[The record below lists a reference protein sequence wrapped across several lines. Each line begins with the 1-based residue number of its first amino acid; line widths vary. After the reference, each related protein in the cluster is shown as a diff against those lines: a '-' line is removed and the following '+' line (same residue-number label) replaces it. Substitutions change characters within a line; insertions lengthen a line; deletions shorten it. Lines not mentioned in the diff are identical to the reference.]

1 MCRTPPLIAGGG
13 PAGSAAAIALAQA
26 GVRATLL
33 EKGDGNGDAICGGF
47 LSWATLDRL
56 AQLGVDGPTL
66 CGHGVDH
73 LALFVIG
80 REHVLRLPQ
89 TAMGLSRKRLDAV
102 LLAHAQAQ
110 GAAIRRDVTIR
121 AAEGR
126 ALILANGD
134 RLACDTLFLAT
145 GKHDLRGL
153 ARPKD
158 ASGPDPELG
167 LRFRL
172 PPSPERLRLVHDRI
186 ELHLFDRGYLGLV
199 LQEDGSANA
208 CLAVRKSRLARA
220 NGNPATLIAHI
231 ADASPALA
239 DRLAGFDA
247 AVPFDAIGHVPYGW
261 RARTSEHGIF
271 RLGDQ
276 AAVIPSLAGE
286 GIGIAIFS
294 ADMAVRHWLDRGPEG
309 AAEYQ
314 RQFAHVA
321 RRPLAIAG
329 LLKDLAGR
337 PALAALPAALIASVP
352 GAAAL
357 MARLTRI

>member
-1 MCRTPPLIAGGG
+1 MRRTPPLIAGGG
-13 PAGSAAAIALAQA
+13 PAGSAAAIALAEA
-26 GVRATLL
+26 GVQATLL
-33 EKGDGNGDAICGGF
+33 EKGDGTSDAICGGF

-56 AQLGVDGPTL
+56 TRLGVDCPALG
-66 CGHGVDH
+66 GHSVDH
-73 LALFVIG
+73 LALFVGG
-80 REHVLRLPQ
+80 REHVLRLP
-89 TAMGLSRKRLDAV
+89 TAAMGLSRKRLDAV
-102 LLAHAQAQ
+102 LLTHAQAK
-110 GAAIRRDVTIR
+110 GATIRRNVTIR

-126 ALILANGD
+126 TLTLMDGK
-134 RLACDTLFLAT
+134 RLTCDTLFLAT

-172 PPSPERLRLVHDRI
+172 PPSPERQRMVADRI
-186 ELHLFDRGYLGLV
+186 ELHLFDRGYIGLV

-208 CLAVRKSRLARA
+208 CLAVRKSRLAKGG
-220 NGNPATLIAHI
+220 GNPATLIAQI

-239 DRLAGFDA
+239 ERLAGFDA
-247 AVPFDAIGHVPYGW
+247 DAPFDAIGHVPYGW
-261 RARTSEHGIF
+261 RARTSKQGIF

-286 GIGIAIFS
+286 GIGIAIAS
-294 ADMAVRHWLDRGPEG
+294 ADIAVRHWLDRGPEG
-309 AAEYQ
+309 AEAYQ
-314 RQFAHVA
+314 RQFAHAA
-321 RRPLAIAG
+321 RRPLAIAR

-337 PALAALPAALIASVP
+337 PALAALPAALIASIP
-352 GAAAL
+352 GAATL

>member
-1 MCRTPPLIAGGG
+1 M
-13 PAGSAAAIALAQA
+13 
-26 GVRATLL
+26 ATLL
-33 EKGDGNGDAICGGF
+33 EKGDGTSDAICGGF
-47 LSWATLDRL
+47 LSWATLGRL
-56 AQLGVDGPTL
+56 AELGVDCPSLG
-66 CGHGVDH
+66 GHVVDH
-73 LALFVIG
+73 LAVFVSG
-80 REHVLRLPQ
+80 REHVVRLPQ
-89 TAMGLSRKRLDAV
+89 TAMGLSRRRLDAV

-110 GAAIRRDVTIR
+110 GATIRRGVTIR

-126 ALILANGD
+126 ALILATGE
-134 RLACDTLFLAT
+134 RLVCDTLFFAT

-172 PPSPERLRLVHDRI
+172 PPSPERRRVVADRI

-208 CLAVRKSRLARA
+208 CLAVRKSRLAKA
-220 NGNPATLIAHI
+220 DGNPATLIAHI

-247 AVPFDAIGHVPYGW
+247 TTPFDAIGHVPYGW
-261 RARTSEHGIF
+261 RARTTGHGIF

-286 GIGIAIFS
+286 GIGIALAS
-294 ADMAVRHWLDRGPEG
+294 ADMAVCHWLDRGPEG
-309 AAEYQ
+309 AEAYQ
-314 RQFAHVA
+314 RRFALAA
-321 RRPLAIAG
+321 RRPLAVAG
-329 LLKDLAGR
+329 LLKDLAAR
-337 PALAALPAALIASVP
+337 PALTALPAALIASIP